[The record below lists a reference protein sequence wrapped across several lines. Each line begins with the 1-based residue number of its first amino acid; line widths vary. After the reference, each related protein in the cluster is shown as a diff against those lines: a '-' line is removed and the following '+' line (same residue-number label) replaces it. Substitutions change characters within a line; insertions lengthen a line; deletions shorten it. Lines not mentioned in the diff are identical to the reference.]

1 MSEGCEV
8 VPCAEK
14 GSWEGTEIVTAI
26 YAFMLILLYRQG
38 YFAVIETF
46 LAC

>member
-14 GSWEGTEIVTAI
+14 GSWEGTEIVSAI
-26 YAFMLILLYRQG
+26 YAVIFFCIGKAILL
-38 YFAVIETF
+38 
-46 LAC
+46 

>member
-8 VPCAEK
+8 NVPCAEK

-26 YAFMLILLYRQG
+26 YAFMFFCIGKAILL
-38 YFAVIETF
+38 
-46 LAC
+46 

>member
-14 GSWEGTEIVTAI
+14 GSSEGTEPVSEI
-26 YAFMLILLYRQG
+26 YAFMFFCLDKTILL
-38 YFAVIETF
+38 
-46 LAC
+46 